1 MIVARGDRSEF
12 MEIFIRFVMLLSLAL
27 ICISVCDVIC
37 LLRRCESWVM
47 DLGGDTVGKT
57 PVHLREVERLMA
69 RRIADRSFFLIAFI
83 LTLCTYKSVY
93 TYS

>member
-1 MIVARGDRSEF
+1 MIVARGDRSEL

-69 RRIADRSFFLIAFI
+69 RHSADGNFFLIAVVMTF
-83 LTLCTYKSVY
+83 KSVY
-93 TYS
+93 TLSQ